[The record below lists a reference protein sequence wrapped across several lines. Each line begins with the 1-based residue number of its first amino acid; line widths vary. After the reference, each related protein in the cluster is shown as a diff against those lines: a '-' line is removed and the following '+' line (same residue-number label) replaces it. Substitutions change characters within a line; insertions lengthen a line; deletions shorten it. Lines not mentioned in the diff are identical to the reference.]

1 MDYLDFMDDD
11 QTRIFAEDP
20 LRYPLFAILAASP
33 TLLTHFTDW
42 LSIVL
47 VAITSALL
55 LCLLK
60 HSLVVDSYNRCLWRE
75 RRLGSHLWR
84 KCLVRFDS
92 LSGFAVDPQLGNHL
106 NPKRYDLRVIR
117 LDGSSFSFRP
127 QTDIDIL
134 EIADLIARTL
144 AEITGARSWEME
156 RVTGFLKVRGRGEN
170 QTISYSESWTHWA
183 LHHHLALL
191 GLVSLPVAML
201 SILFTM

>member
-42 LSIVL
+42 TSIALL
-47 VAITSALL
+47 VIASALL
-55 LCLLK
+55 LCLVK
-60 HSLVVDSYNRCLWRE
+60 HSLVVDTKQECLWRE
-75 RRLGSHLWR
+75 RRLGSCVWR
-84 KCLVRFDS
+84 QSLVRFDS
-92 LSGFAVDPQLGNHL
+92 LSGFAVDPQLGNDL
-106 NPKRYDLRVIR
+106 QPKRYDLRVIR

-144 AEITGARSWEME
+144 AEVTGTRSWEME
-156 RVTGFLKVRGRGEN
+156 RVQGFLKVRGRGEN

-183 LHHHLALL
+183 PSHYLTLL
-191 GLVSLPVAML
+191 GLISLPTAL
-201 SILFTM
+201 LAIIFTM